1 MAGIRTEAVKQE
13 RRHMFKDR
21 AFLSRLELDSVETRI
36 WLKRIPTPGRN
47 GSDYLPKFAV
57 A

>member
-1 MAGIRTEAVKQE
+1 VKQE

-21 AFLSRLELDSVETRI
+21 AFLSRLELDSIETRI